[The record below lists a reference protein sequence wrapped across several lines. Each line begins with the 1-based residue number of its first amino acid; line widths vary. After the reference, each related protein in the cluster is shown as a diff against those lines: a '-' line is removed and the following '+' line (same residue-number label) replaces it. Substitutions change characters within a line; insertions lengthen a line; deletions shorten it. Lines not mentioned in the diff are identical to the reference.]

1 MKKTLICL
9 FLFAGTVVGMAQN
22 QDSICLRKTD
32 GTQVKFA
39 KSSVKYYQVTD
50 DDIKVGVATPI
61 DEIEKTMFT
70 RDANQPN
77 PISEDYFTVD
87 GNSVYHD
94 GEMPGGEA
102 EAEVNVTANDEALP
116 GGSTIVGVS
125 SRSRIEC
132 FYISIVG
139 VAGYYI
145 LYPEEPVFSVE
156 DYIYKITLIFSQKY
170 DHDILVRVGG
180 HTVDGRDIGIH
191 EFWIRFHKAET
202 GALQISLSFDNAKD
216 IDLHLITPSGTR
228 YYYGNKG
235 GYVTI
240 NGQEIRYG
248 LDVDSN
254 AGCSIDNINC
264 ENISLPEEMLENGTY
279 EVRVNMFSNCNSS
292 IPTNWNLVAYRGGSP
307 IYNQVVNYGNPASG
321 VYPVG
326 AGDGDHTVVMRFNVE
341 KAAGSRSKERP
352 VVRLLPLMDMDIMK
366 METEKAIKKQMNK

>member
-1 MKKTLICL
+1 MKRVIICL
-9 FLFAGTVVGMAQN
+9 FMLAATISIMAQ
-22 QDSICLRKTD
+22 QRDSIYLRKTD

-39 KSSVKYYQVTD
+39 KSSVSYYQVTNS
-50 DDIKVGVATPI
+50 DIKVGVATPLN
-61 DEIEKTMFT
+61 EIERTTFQ

-77 PISEDYFTVD
+77 PISEDYFTID
-87 GNSVYHD
+87 GNTVYHEGD
-94 GEMPGGEA
+94 MPTEEA
-102 EAEVNVTANDEALP
+102 EAEVNVTANEEALP
-116 GGSTIVGVS
+116 GGSNIVGVTT
-125 SRSRIEC
+125 RSRIEC

-139 VAGYYI
+139 IPGYYI

-156 DYIYKITLIFSQKY
+156 DYIYKITLIFSQQF

-180 HTVDGRDIGIH
+180 HTVDGRSIGIH

-216 IDLHLITPSGTR
+216 IDLHLFTPSGTH

-235 GYVTI
+235 GYATI
-240 NGQEIRYG
+240 NGESVRYG

-279 EVRVNMFSNCNSS
+279 EIRVNMYSNCNTS
-292 IPTNWNLVAYRGGSP
+292 IPTNWNLVAYRGGSL

-321 VYPVG
+321 TYPVG
-326 AGDGDHTVVMRFNVE
+326 AGNGDQTVVMRFNVE
-341 KAAGSRSKERP
+341 TSANARQERP
-352 VVRLLPLMDMDIMK
+352 AIRHIPLTETDIMK
-366 METEKAIKKQMNK
+366 LEEEKMLQQKR